1 MRQRRSPNQATSR
14 TLFTRAHTNQDRPS
28 ALVGKHAAEQLGI
41 SGSGA
46 GSIVTLKGREY
57 SVVGIIEE
65 APRDALLL
73 NAVVLDMKSA
83 SSYPQ
88 NEHLFLMR
96 TKPGYPRLFL
106 R

>member
-1 MRQRRSPNQATSR
+1 M
-14 TLFTRAHTNQDRPS
+14 
-28 ALVGKHAAEQLGI
+28 
-41 SGSGA
+41 
-46 GSIVTLKGREY
+46 
-57 SVVGIIEE
+57 VGIIEE

-96 TKPGYPRLFL
+96 TKPGYPAPVSEVAPLSVDAAHPEITRF
-106 R
+106 RRSQT